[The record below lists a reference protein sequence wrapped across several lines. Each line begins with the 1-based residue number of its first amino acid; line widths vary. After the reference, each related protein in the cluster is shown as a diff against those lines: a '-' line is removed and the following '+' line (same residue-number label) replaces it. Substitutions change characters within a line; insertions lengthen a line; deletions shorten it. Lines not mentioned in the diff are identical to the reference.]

1 VNTYSL
7 KERKNMSIVR
17 IIRRKAVKKGIVEKK
32 IISSHLIK
40 HGCKQKNFSL
50 SSKQR
55 KGMNVVQWRKI

>member
-1 VNTYSL
+1 
-7 KERKNMSIVR
+7 MSIVR